1 MNKEAMDPRLESIL
15 RAAGSGALVG
25 GGSMALLKFVHMLS
39 EMRQR
44 KREEMENKEEKGT
57 ITLTLPPKLSEVTKK
72 GYGWP
77 TMTAKWLAG
86 LGGLGLGA
94 TVVNK
99 LYNKI
104 EEQKLQRKLENAQ
117 QEYLDL
123 LTRGEQSKY
132 AHCLDS
138 LCGVIPNKVEKEAAS
153 PLDPGIAAFA
163 LLTILATGSAGWL
176 GKRVLD
182 AKLREAQE
190 QGLEL
195 PKLKRVVFK
204 TAPAQL
210 TEGDEEEEED
220 KAAADINVLPAAL
233 GVMLD
238 KVGNRTIVLNDNNV
252 KKAMLKANVTIR
264 GLFKRATS
272 GNSLFDFL
280 EVNPELSS
288 AIKQAMIKTHPF
300 MPKTPGTTP
309 EPETMPYTPGTTPE
323 PETMPYT
330 PGTTPEPETMPYTPG
345 TTPEPTP
352 MQSTPASTFNIQK
365 LLKSLQAPETSS
377 DTWFKNLK
385 SQQENIPKAPLP
397 QLSPKAASLAGIISS
412 ITGSTIAKSIAD
424 KKPAPEVIQKKEP
437 EPINIESIKLIAK
450 DPEAQAYLDAHKE
463 LILNVLRKLR
473 SQGKI

>member
-323 PETMPYT
+323 P
-330 PGTTPEPETMPYTPG
+330 
-345 TTPEPTP
+345 TP

>member
-309 EPETMPYTPGTTPE
+309 EPETMPYTL
-323 PETMPYT
+323 
-330 PGTTPEPETMPYTPG
+330 G

>member
-309 EPETMPYTPGTTPE
+309 EPETMPYTL
-323 PETMPYT
+323 
-330 PGTTPEPETMPYTPG
+330 G

-412 ITGSTIAKSIAD
+412 ITGSTIAKSIVD